1 MKTEFVYEGATFE
14 IECEVDWWDSK
25 ENTYLN
31 IVSIKHAG
39 VEFWDILPLDTIKF
53 IEEKLNDRWE

>member
-1 MKTEFVYEGATFE
+1 MKTEYTYEGATFE
-14 IECEVDWWDSK
+14 IEYEVDWMDSK

>member
-1 MKTEFVYEGATFE
+1 MNTEYTYEGATFE
-14 IECEVDWWDSK
+14 IECDVDWMDSK
-25 ENTYLN
+25 EHTYLT

-53 IEEKLNDRWE
+53 IEEQINNRWE

>member
-1 MKTEFVYEGATFE
+1 MNTEFVYEGATFE
-14 IECEVDWWDSK
+14 IECDVDWMDSK
-25 ENTYLN
+25 EHTYLT